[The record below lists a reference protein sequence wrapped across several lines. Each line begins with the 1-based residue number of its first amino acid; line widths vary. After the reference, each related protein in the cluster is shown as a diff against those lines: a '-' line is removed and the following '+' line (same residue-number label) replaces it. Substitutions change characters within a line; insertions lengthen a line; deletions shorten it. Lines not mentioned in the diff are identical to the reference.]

1 MLAAVLLIAA
11 PFVTGLLS
19 SWSRFRNESE
29 LALLML
35 IGGLVYGGL
44 VVALFG
50 RRWVSLM
57 RRTAT
62 STAVLNRDE
71 LEGTPP
77 PAASLNQ
84 S

>member
-1 MLAAVLLIAA
+1 
-11 PFVTGLLS
+11 
-19 SWSRFRNESE
+19 
-29 LALLML
+29 ML

-57 RRTAT
+57 RRTAA

>member
-1 MLAAVLLIAA
+1 MIAA
-11 PFVTGLLS
+11 PFVTRLLS

-29 LALLML
+29 LVLLML

-50 RRWVSLM
+50 RRWLSLM

-62 STAVLNRDE
+62 SAAVPGPAE
-71 LEGTPP
+71 LETTSR
-77 PAASLNQ
+77 PAANLNQ
-84 S
+84 T